1 MVMMLMLLVTEGFVI
16 RLAISEILVDKAM
29 DCKGVVIL
37 AGEVEV

>member
-1 MVMMLMLLVTEGFVI
+1 MIYGDKHLVT
-16 RLAISEILVDKAM
+16 LNYANSEILVDKAM